1 MTWLFIRFDCL
12 EIKTW
17 FAKTTLKV
25 AIKMKAELVNSV
37 FTFIQQVQ
45 DQFKLMLGVEKCWTK
60 SVANEVSKVKSI

>member
-25 AIKMKAELVNSV
+25 AMHKGEGIISQINKFN
-37 FTFIQQVQ
+37 
-45 DQFKLMLGVEKCWTK
+45 DQFKLMLGVDKCWTK
-60 SVANEVSKVKSI
+60 SVANEFSKVKSI